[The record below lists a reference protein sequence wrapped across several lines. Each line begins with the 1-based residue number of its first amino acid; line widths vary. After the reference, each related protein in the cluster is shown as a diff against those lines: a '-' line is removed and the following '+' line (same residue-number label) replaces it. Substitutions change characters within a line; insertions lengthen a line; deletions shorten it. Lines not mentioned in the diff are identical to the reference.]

1 MLPLETERLK
11 LRRWSL
17 DDADAYYEAIL
28 SDADVMRYLP
38 GGVPRPREAA
48 ERSIRWFNQHAEE
61 HGFSLWAVEEKS
73 TGALVGNCGLVHI
86 PNAAGREVE
95 VAYTL
100 AKAFWGRGMAT
111 EAARAS
117 VQYGFE
123 ECELDEIYGL
133 AFPPNE
139 ASQNVLRKIGMTYEG
154 VHPEVRLIERPY
166 RLGLLGASSRDRVGG
181 PRPSGAPHSQRLVRG
196 VWLLVPRAASAV
208 EPGPQDGKRPESTR
222 HPAPAIAYP
231 RVLADPRPPRLGAGH
246 ARAFRSES
254 ACLCLAF
261 APVVV
266 GGRGSD
272 RRCA

>member
-17 DDADAYYEAIL
+17 DDAEAYYEAIL

-73 TGALVGNCGLVHI
+73 TGALVGNCGLVYI

-117 VQYGFE
+117 VKYGFE

-154 VHPEVRLIERPY
+154 VTDRFYNEHFACY
-166 RLGLLGASSRDRVGG
+166 RITREQYVAGLLR
-181 PRPSGAPHSQRLVRG
+181 
-196 VWLLVPRAASAV
+196 
-208 EPGPQDGKRPESTR
+208 T
-222 HPAPAIAYP
+222 
-231 RVLADPRPPRLGAGH
+231 
-246 ARAFRSES
+246 
-254 ACLCLAF
+254 
-261 APVVV
+261 
-266 GGRGSD
+266 
-272 RRCA
+272 